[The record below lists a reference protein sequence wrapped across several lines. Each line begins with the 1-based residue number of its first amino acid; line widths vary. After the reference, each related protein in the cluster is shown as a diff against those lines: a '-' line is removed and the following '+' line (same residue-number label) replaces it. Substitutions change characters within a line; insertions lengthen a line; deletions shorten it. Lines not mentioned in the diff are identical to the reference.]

1 MNILNFT
8 LQKIDIRIAYCPSFG
23 QDDQQTSRPVGIVNK
38 LFKLPNIIFIN
49 LHESKT

>member
-8 LQKIDIRIAYCPSFG
+8 LQKIEIRIAYCPPLG
-23 QDDQQTSRPVGIVNK
+23 QDDQQTSRPAGIVDK
-38 LFKLPNIIFIN
+38 LFKLPHIIFIH